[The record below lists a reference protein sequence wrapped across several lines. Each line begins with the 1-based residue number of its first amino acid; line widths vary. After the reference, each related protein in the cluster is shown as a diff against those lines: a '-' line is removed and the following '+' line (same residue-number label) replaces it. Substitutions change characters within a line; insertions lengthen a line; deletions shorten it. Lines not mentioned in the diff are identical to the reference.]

1 MPRNGAGTYTLP
13 AGNPVVTNTTITADW
28 GNDTMEDLG
37 NEITNSLSREG
48 DGGMNAP
55 LRFIDGDINAP
66 GIAWVAETN
75 TGFYY
80 AGPGEF
86 WASVLGTNVVQ
97 FTDNGLLIP
106 TGIDLTVQGAVSFE
120 GALNVIGNF
129 SVATNKFTV
138 EAATGNTTVAGTFV
152 ASGAGTF
159 TSASATSLAVGL
171 TGATN
176 PAFTV
181 DSSTASQVAGLKVTG
196 AATAGTVAVVVTD
209 SGSNANLT
217 FNAKGSGT
225 IGIGSV
231 STGAVTITPAT
242 TITGVATLTAQ
253 PVLSSLTAS
262 KPVFSD
268 ASKGLVSTGTLAY
281 DQGGTGQ
288 TTYAAGDIVYASA
301 INTLS
306 KLAVGSSGQVLKV
319 AAGVPSWATDTTTG
333 TVTSVALSAPAVFT
347 VSGSPVTSTG
357 TLALTYSGT
366 ALPEANGGTAQTTY
380 TTGDFLYASGSN
392 TLSKL
397 AVGTTGQVLKVAAGV
412 PSWATDTTT
421 GTVTSVGLSA
431 PAFLTVGGSP
441 VTTSGTLALTYSG
454 TAIPAVN
461 GGTAQTTY
469 TTGDLLYASA
479 SNTLSKLAVGTSAQ
493 VLTVTAGV
501 PTWATSSGSGT
512 VTSVAQ
518 SFTGG
523 LISVSGSPITTSGTL
538 ALTVAGTSGGIPYF
552 SAASTWASSAALTQY
567 GVIYGGGAGAS
578 PVATANGTTGQV
590 LTATTSG
597 APSWA
602 SPATS
607 GTVTSVAVS
616 GGTTGLTTSG
626 GPITTS
632 GTITLAGTLA
642 PANGGTGVA
651 NNAASTLTI
660 SGAYATTLT
669 VTAATGVTLPT
680 TGTLA
685 TLAGSETLTNK
696 TLTSPTMTAPVL
708 GTPASGNL
716 SSCTADGTDQ
726 VGFKNIPQNSQSAA
740 YTLVLADAG
749 KHIFHPSTDANA
761 RTYTI
766 PANGSVA
773 YPIGTALTFINMTSQ
788 VVTIAITTDTMYLS
802 SAGTT
807 GSRSLAIY
815 GSATAI
821 KMTSTTWLI
830 SGSGL
835 T

>member
-13 AGNPVVTNTTITADW
+13 AGNPVITNTNITADW
-28 GNDTMEDLG
+28 GNDTMEDIG
-37 NEITNSLSREG
+37 NELTNSLSRDG

-55 LRFIDGDINAP
+55 LRFTDGDINAP

-86 WASVLGTNVVQ
+86 WVTVLGTDVVQ

-106 TGIDLTVQGAVSFE
+106 TGIDLTVQGEVSLE
-120 GALNVIGNF
+120 GALNVVGNF

-138 EAATGNTTVAGTFV
+138 AAATGNTTVLGTL
-152 ASGAGTF
+152 AATGALTAAAGTF

-171 TGATN
+171 NGATN

-181 DSSTASQVAGLKVTG
+181 DSSTGSQVAGLKVTG

-209 SGSNANLT
+209 SGANASLT
-217 FNAKGSGT
+217 LNAKGSGT

-242 TITGVATLTAQ
+242 TITGIATLTAQ

-288 TTYAAGDIVYASA
+288 TSYAAGDIVYASA

-306 KLAVGSSGQVLKV
+306 KLTVGTSGQVLKV
-319 AAGVPSWATDTTTG
+319 TAGVPAWETDTATG

-347 VSGSPVTSTG
+347 VSGSPVTATG

-397 AVGTTGQVLKVAAGV
+397 AVGTTGQVLTVAAGL

-431 PAFLTVGGSP
+431 PAFLTVGSSP
-441 VTTSGTLALTYSG
+441 VTSSGTLALTFSG
-454 TAIPAVN
+454 TAIPAANGGTAQTTYSTGDLLYASGANTLSKLAIGTSAQVLTVTGGAPAWGSAGAGTVTSVDMSGGTTGLTTSGGPVTSSGTITLAGTLAAVN

-469 TTGDLLYASA
+469 ATGDLLYASGA
-479 SNTLSKLAVGTSAQ
+479 NTLAKLGIGTAAQ
-493 VLTVTAGV
+493 VLTVTSGV
-501 PTWATSSGSGT
+501 PAWGSAGGAGT

-523 LISVSGSPITTSGTL
+523 LISVSGSPITSSGTL
-538 ALTVAGTSGGIPYF
+538 ALSVAGTSGGIPYF
-552 SAASTWASSAALTQY
+552 SSASTWATSAALTQY
-567 GVIYGGGAGAS
+567 GVVYGGGAGAT
-578 PVATANGTTGQV
+578 PVATAAGTTGQV

-597 APSWA
+597 APSW
-602 SPATS
+602 T
-607 GTVTSVAVS
+607 TLVVS
-616 GGTTGLTTSG
+616 
-626 GPITTS
+626 
-632 GTITLAGTLA
+632 A
-642 PANGGTGVA
+642 PAGAIIYTA
-651 NNAASTLTI
+651 NNF
-660 SGAYATTLT
+660 G
-669 VTAATGVTLPT
+669 
-680 TGTLA
+680 
-685 TLAGSETLTNK
+685 
-696 TLTSPTMTAPVL
+696 
-708 GTPASGNL
+708 
-716 SSCTADGTDQ
+716 
-726 VGFKNIPQNSQSAA
+726 GF
-740 YTLVLADAG
+740 
-749 KHIFHPSTDANA
+749 
-761 RTYTI
+761 
-766 PANGSVA
+766 
-773 YPIGTALTFINMTSQ
+773 
-788 VVTIAITTDTMYLS
+788 
-802 SAGTT
+802 
-807 GSRSLAIY
+807 
-815 GSATAI
+815 
-821 KMTSTTWLI
+821 
-830 SGSGL
+830 
-835 T
+835 

>member
-13 AGNPVVTNTTITADW
+13 AGNPVITNTNITADW
-28 GNDTMEDLG
+28 GNDTMEDIG
-37 NEITNSLSREG
+37 NELTNSLSRDG

-55 LRFIDGDINAP
+55 LRFTDGDINAP

-86 WASVLGTNVVQ
+86 WVTVLGTDVVQ

-106 TGIDLTVQGAVSFE
+106 TGIDLTVQGGVSFE

-129 SVATNKFTV
+129 SVDTNKFTV
-138 EAATGNTTVAGTFV
+138 AAASGNTTVAGTL
-152 ASGAGTF
+152 AATGALTAAAGTF

-171 TGATN
+171 NGATN

-181 DSSTASQVAGLKVTG
+181 DSSTGSQVAGLKVTG

-209 SGSNANLT
+209 SGANASLT
-217 FNAKGSGT
+217 LNAKGSGT

-242 TITGVATLTAQ
+242 TITGIATLTAQ

-288 TTYAAGDIVYASA
+288 TSYAAGDIVYASA
-301 INTLS
+301 TNTLS
-306 KLAVGSSGQVLKV
+306 KLTVGTSGQVLKV
-319 AAGVPSWATDTTTG
+319 TAGVPAWETDTTTG

-347 VSGSPVTSTG
+347 VSGSPVTSSG

-397 AVGTTGQVLKVAAGV
+397 AVGTTGQVLTVAAGL

-431 PAFLTVGGSP
+431 PAFLTVGSSP
-441 VTTSGTLALTYSG
+441 VTSSGTLALTFSG
-454 TAIPAVN
+454 TAIPAAN

-469 TTGDLLYASA
+469 STGDLLYASGA
-479 SNTLSKLAVGTSAQ
+479 NTLSKLGIGTSAQ
-493 VLTVTAGV
+493 VLTVTGGV
-501 PTWATSSGSGT
+501 PAWGSAGAGT
-512 VTSVAQ
+512 VTSVA
-518 SFTGG
+518 
-523 LISVSGSPITTSGTL
+523 L
-538 ALTVAGTSGGIPYF
+538 
-552 SAASTWASSAALTQY
+552 
-567 GVIYGGGAGAS
+567 
-578 PVATANGTTGQV
+578 
-590 LTATTSG
+590 
-597 APSWA
+597 
-602 SPATS
+602 
-607 GTVTSVAVS
+607 S

-642 PANGGTGVA
+642 AVNGGTAQTTYATGDLLYA
-651 NNAASTLTI
+651 
-660 SGAYATTLT
+660 SGANTLSKLAVGTTNQVLT
-669 VTAATGVTLPT
+669 VTSGAPAWAAAT
-680 TGTLA
+680 
-685 TLAGSETLTNK
+685 
-696 TLTSPTMTAPVL
+696 
-708 GTPASGNL
+708 
-716 SSCTADGTDQ
+716 SSSNNQA
-726 VGFKNIPQNSQSAA
+726 FAW
-740 YTLVLADAG
+740 
-749 KHIFHPSTDANA
+749 
-761 RTYTI
+761 
-766 PANGSVA
+766 
-773 YPIGTALTFINMTSQ
+773 FIS
-788 VVTIAITTDTMYLS
+788 
-802 SAGTT
+802 
-807 GSRSLAIY
+807 
-815 GSATAI
+815 
-821 KMTSTTWLI
+821 
-830 SGSGL
+830 
-835 T
+835 

>member
-13 AGNPVVTNTTITADW
+13 AGNPVVTNTTITAAW

-55 LRFIDGDINAP
+55 LRFVDGTQAVP
-66 GIAWVAETN
+66 GIGWVSETSS
-75 TGFYY
+75 GFYW
-80 AGPGEF
+80 AGPGEY
-86 WASVLGTNVVQ
+86 WAAVLGIGVLQ

-106 TGIDLTVQGAVSFE
+106 TGIDLTVQGGVSFE

-138 EAATGNTTVAGTFV
+138 AAASGNTTVAGTFA

-196 AATAGTVAVVVTD
+196 AATAGTVAVAVTD
-209 SGSNANLT
+209 SGSNASLT
-217 FNAKGSGT
+217 VNAKGSGT

-262 KPVFSD
+262 KPVFTD

-301 INTLS
+301 T
-306 KLAVGSSGQVLKV
+306 
-319 AAGVPSWATDTTTG
+319 
-333 TVTSVALSAPAVFT
+333 
-347 VSGSPVTSTG
+347 
-357 TLALTYSGT
+357 
-366 ALPEANGGTAQTTY
+366 
-380 TTGDFLYASGSN
+380 N

-441 VTTSGTLALTYSG
+441 VTTTGTLALTYSG
-454 TAIPAVN
+454 TALPEAN

-469 TTGDLLYASA
+469 TTGDLLYASGA
-479 SNTLSKLAVGTSAQ
+479 NTLAKLAVGTTGQ
-493 VLTVTAGV
+493 VLKVAAGV
-501 PTWATSSGSGT
+501 PSWDTDSAGSGT
-512 VTSVAQ
+512 VTSVD
-518 SFTGG
+518 
-523 LISVSGSPITTSGTL
+523 L
-538 ALTVAGTSGGIPYF
+538 
-552 SAASTWASSAALTQY
+552 
-567 GVIYGGGAGAS
+567 
-578 PVATANGTTGQV
+578 
-590 LTATTSG
+590 
-597 APSWA
+597 
-602 SPATS
+602 
-607 GTVTSVAVS
+607 S

-642 PANGGTGVA
+642 PGNGGTGVA

-685 TLAGSETLTNK
+685 TLAGTETLTNK
-696 TLTSPTMTAPVL
+696 TLTSPTLTTPAL

-749 KHIFHPSTDANA
+749 KHIFHPSGDANA

-766 PANGSVA
+766 PANSSVA
-773 YPIGTALTFINMTSQ
+773 YPIGTAVTFINMTSQ

-807 GSRSLAIY
+807 GSRSLAQY

>member
-13 AGNPVVTNTTITADW
+13 AGNPVITNTNITADW
-28 GNDTMEDLG
+28 GNDTMEDIG
-37 NEITNSLSREG
+37 NELTNSLSREG

-55 LRFIDGDINAP
+55 LRFTNGDINAP

-86 WASVLGTNVVQ
+86 WVTVLGTDVVQ

-106 TGIDLTVQGAVSFE
+106 TGIDLTVQGGVSFE

-129 SVATNKFTV
+129 SVDTNKFTV
-138 EAATGNTTVAGTFV
+138 AAATGNTTVAGTL
-152 ASGAGTF
+152 AATGALTAAAGTF

-171 TGATN
+171 NGATN

-181 DSSTASQVAGLKVTG
+181 DSSTGSQVAGLKVTG

-209 SGSNANLT
+209 SGANASLT
-217 FNAKGSGT
+217 LNAKGSGT

-242 TITGVATLTAQ
+242 TITGIATLTAQ

-288 TTYAAGDIVYASA
+288 TSYAAGDIVYASA

-306 KLAVGSSGQVLKV
+306 KLTVGTSGQVLKV
-319 AAGVPSWATDTTTG
+319 TAGVPAWETDTATG

-347 VSGSPVTSTG
+347 VSGSPVTTTG

-397 AVGTTGQVLKVAAGV
+397 AVGTTGQVLTVAAGL

-431 PAFLTVGGSP
+431 PAFLTVGSSP
-441 VTTSGTLALTYSG
+441 VTSSGTLALTFSG
-454 TAIPAVN
+454 TAIPAAN

-469 TTGDLLYASA
+469 STGDLLYASGA
-479 SNTLSKLAVGTSAQ
+479 NTLSKLAIGTSAQ

-501 PTWATSSGSGT
+501 PAWEAVAGTGTVTSVDMSGGTTGLTTSGGPVTSSGTITLAGTLAAVNGGTAQTTYATGDLLYASGANTLAKLGIGTAAQVLTVTSGVPAWGSAGGAGT

-523 LISVSGSPITTSGTL
+523 LISVSGSPITSSGTL
-538 ALTVAGTSGGIPYF
+538 ALSVAGTSGGIPYF
-552 SAASTWASSAALTQY
+552 SSASTWATSAALTQY
-567 GVIYGGGAGAS
+567 GVVYGGGAGAT
-578 PVATANGTTGQV
+578 PVATAAGTTGQV

-597 APSWA
+597 APSW
-602 SPATS
+602 T
-607 GTVTSVAVS
+607 TLVVS
-616 GGTTGLTTSG
+616 
-626 GPITTS
+626 
-632 GTITLAGTLA
+632 A
-642 PANGGTGVA
+642 PAGAIIYTA
-651 NNAASTLTI
+651 NNF
-660 SGAYATTLT
+660 G
-669 VTAATGVTLPT
+669 
-680 TGTLA
+680 
-685 TLAGSETLTNK
+685 
-696 TLTSPTMTAPVL
+696 
-708 GTPASGNL
+708 
-716 SSCTADGTDQ
+716 
-726 VGFKNIPQNSQSAA
+726 GF
-740 YTLVLADAG
+740 
-749 KHIFHPSTDANA
+749 
-761 RTYTI
+761 
-766 PANGSVA
+766 
-773 YPIGTALTFINMTSQ
+773 
-788 VVTIAITTDTMYLS
+788 
-802 SAGTT
+802 
-807 GSRSLAIY
+807 
-815 GSATAI
+815 
-821 KMTSTTWLI
+821 
-830 SGSGL
+830 
-835 T
+835 

>member
-13 AGNPVVTNTTITADW
+13 AGNPVITNTNITADW
-28 GNDTMEDLG
+28 GNDTMEDIG
-37 NEITNSLSREG
+37 NELTNSLSREG

-55 LRFIDGDINAP
+55 LRFVDGDINAP
-66 GIAWVAETN
+66 GIAWVSETN

-86 WASVLGTNVVQ
+86 WVSVLGTDVVQ

-106 TGIDLTVQGAVSFE
+106 TGIDLTVQGEVSLE
-120 GALNVIGNF
+120 GGLNVVGDF
-129 SVATNKFTV
+129 SVDTNKFTV
-138 EAATGNTTVAGTFV
+138 AAASGNTTVAGTL
-152 ASGAGTF
+152 AATGALTAAAGTF

-181 DSSTASQVAGLKVTG
+181 DSSTGSQVAGLKVTG

-209 SGSNANLT
+209 SGSNASLT
-217 FNAKGSGT
+217 LNAKGSGT

-262 KPVFSD
+262 KPVFTD

-301 INTLS
+301 TNTLS
-306 KLAVGSSGQVLKV
+306 KLAVGTSGQVLKV
-319 AAGVPSWATDTTTG
+319 AGGVPSWATDTTTG

-347 VSGSPVTSTG
+347 VSGSPVTTTG

-380 TTGDFLYASGSN
+380 TTGDLLYASGAN

-431 PAFLTVGGSP
+431 PAFLTVGSSP
-441 VTTSGTLALTYSG
+441 VTSSGTLALTYSG
-454 TAIPAVN
+454 TAIPAAN

-469 TTGDLLYASA
+469 ATGDLLYASG
-479 SNTLSKLAVGTSAQ
+479 SNTLAKLGIGTSAQ
-493 VLTVTAGV
+493 VLTVTGGV
-501 PTWATSSGSGT
+501 PAWG
-512 VTSVAQ
+512 
-518 SFTGG
+518 
-523 LISVSGSPITTSGTL
+523 
-538 ALTVAGTSGGIPYF
+538 TVAGT
-552 SAASTWASSAALTQY
+552 
-567 GVIYGGGAGAS
+567 
-578 PVATANGTTGQV
+578 
-590 LTATTSG
+590 
-597 APSWA
+597 
-602 SPATS
+602 

-626 GPITTS
+626 GPITSS

-660 SGAYATTLT
+660 TGAYATTLT

-685 TLAGSETLTNK
+685 TLAGSETFTNK
-696 TLTSPTMTAPVL
+696 TLTSPTLTTPAL
-708 GTPASGNL
+708 GTPASGIL
-716 SSCTADGTDQ
+716 SSCTVDGTNE

-766 PANGSVA
+766 PANSSVA

-807 GSRSLAIY
+807 GSRSLAQY

>member
-13 AGNPVVTNTTITADW
+13 AGNPVITNTNITADW
-28 GNDTMEDLG
+28 GNDTMEDIG
-37 NEITNSLSREG
+37 NELTNSLSREG

-55 LRFIDGDINAP
+55 LRFVDGDINAP
-66 GIAWVAETN
+66 GIAWVSETN

-86 WASVLGTNVVQ
+86 WVSVLGTDVVQ

-106 TGIDLTVQGAVSFE
+106 TGIDLTVQGEVSLE
-120 GALNVIGNF
+120 GGLNVAGNF
-129 SVATNKFTV
+129 SVDTNKFTV
-138 EAATGNTTVAGTFV
+138 AAASGNTTVAGTL
-152 ASGAGTF
+152 AATGALTAAAGTF

-181 DSSTASQVAGLKVTG
+181 DSSTGSQVAGLKVTG

-209 SGSNANLT
+209 SGSNASLT
-217 FNAKGSGT
+217 LNAKGSGT

-262 KPVFSD
+262 KPVFTD

-301 INTLS
+301 TNTLS
-306 KLAVGSSGQVLKV
+306 KLAVGTSGQVLKV
-319 AAGVPSWATDTTTG
+319 AGGVPSWATDTTTG

-347 VSGSPVTSTG
+347 VSGSPVTTTG

-380 TTGDFLYASGSN
+380 TTGDLLYASGAN

-431 PAFLTVGGSP
+431 PAFLTVGSSP
-441 VTTSGTLALTYSG
+441 VTSSGTLALTYSG
-454 TAIPAVN
+454 TAIPAAN

-469 TTGDLLYASA
+469 ATGDLLYASG
-479 SNTLSKLAVGTSAQ
+479 SNTLAKLGIGTSAQ
-493 VLTVTAGV
+493 VLTVTGGV
-501 PTWATSSGSGT
+501 PAWG
-512 VTSVAQ
+512 
-518 SFTGG
+518 
-523 LISVSGSPITTSGTL
+523 
-538 ALTVAGTSGGIPYF
+538 TVAGT
-552 SAASTWASSAALTQY
+552 
-567 GVIYGGGAGAS
+567 
-578 PVATANGTTGQV
+578 
-590 LTATTSG
+590 
-597 APSWA
+597 
-602 SPATS
+602 

-626 GPITTS
+626 GPITSS

-660 SGAYATTLT
+660 TGAYATTLT

-685 TLAGSETLTNK
+685 TLAGSETFTNK
-696 TLTSPTMTAPVL
+696 TLTSPTLTTPAL
-708 GTPASGNL
+708 GTPASGIL
-716 SSCTADGTDQ
+716 SSCTVDGTNE

-766 PANGSVA
+766 PANSSVA
-773 YPIGTALTFINMTSQ
+773 YPIGTAITFINMTAA

-807 GSRSLAIY
+807 GSRSLAQY

>member
-13 AGNPVVTNTTITADW
+13 AGNPVVTNTTITAAW

-55 LRFIDGDINAP
+55 LRFVDGTQAVP
-66 GIAWVAETN
+66 GIGWVSETSS
-75 TGFYY
+75 GFYW
-80 AGPGEF
+80 AGPGEY
-86 WASVLGTNVVQ
+86 WASVLGIRVLQ

-106 TGIDLTVQGAVSFE
+106 TGIDLTVQGGVSFE

-138 EAATGNTTVAGTFV
+138 AAASGNTTVAGTFA

-181 DSSTASQVAGLKVTG
+181 DSSTASQVAGLKITG

-209 SGSNANLT
+209 SGSNASLT
-217 FNAKGSGT
+217 VNAKGSGT

-262 KPVFSD
+262 KPVFTD

-288 TTYAAGDIVYASA
+288 TTYAAGD
-301 INTLS
+301 L
-306 KLAVGSSGQVLKV
+306 
-319 AAGVPSWATDTTTG
+319 
-333 TVTSVALSAPAVFT
+333 
-347 VSGSPVTSTG
+347 
-357 TLALTYSGT
+357 
-366 ALPEANGGTAQTTY
+366 
-380 TTGDFLYASGSN
+380 LYASGAN

-412 PSWATDTTT
+412 PAWGTD
-421 GTVTSVGLSA
+421 
-431 PAFLTVGGSP
+431 
-441 VTTSGTLALTYSG
+441 
-454 TAIPAVN
+454 
-461 GGTAQTTY
+461 
-469 TTGDLLYASA
+469 
-479 SNTLSKLAVGTSAQ
+479 
-493 VLTVTAGV
+493 
-501 PTWATSSGSGT
+501 SSGSGT

-523 LISVSGSPITTSGTL
+523 LISVGGSPITTSGTL

-552 SAASTWASSAALTQY
+552 SSASTWATSAALTQY
-567 GVIYGGGAGAS
+567 GVVYGGGAGAP

-590 LTATTSG
+590 LTATTGG

-626 GPITTS
+626 GPITGS

-685 TLAGSETLTNK
+685 TLAGTETLTNK
-696 TLTSPTMTAPVL
+696 TLTSPTLTTPAL

-749 KHIFHPSTDANA
+749 KHIFHPSGDANA

-766 PANGSVA
+766 PANSSVA
-773 YPIGTALTFINMTSQ
+773 YPIGTALTFINMTAA

-807 GSRSLAIY
+807 GSRSLAQY
-815 GSATAI
+815 GSATAV

>member
-13 AGNPVVTNTTITADW
+13 AGNPVITNTNITADW
-28 GNDTMEDLG
+28 GNDTMEDIG
-37 NEITNSLSREG
+37 NELTNSLSRDG

-55 LRFIDGDINAP
+55 LRFTDGDINAP

-86 WASVLGTNVVQ
+86 WVTVLGTDVVQ

-106 TGIDLTVQGAVSFE
+106 TGIDLTVQGGVSFE

-129 SVATNKFTV
+129 SVDTNKFTV
-138 EAATGNTTVAGTFV
+138 AAASGNTTVAGTL
-152 ASGAGTF
+152 AATGALTAAAGTF

-171 TGATN
+171 NGATN

-181 DSSTASQVAGLKVTG
+181 DSSTGSQVAGLKVTG

-209 SGSNANLT
+209 SGANASLT
-217 FNAKGSGT
+217 LNAKGSGT

-242 TITGVATLTAQ
+242 TITGIATLTAQ

-288 TTYAAGDIVYASA
+288 TSYAAGDIVYASA

-306 KLAVGSSGQVLKV
+306 KLTVGTSGQVLKV
-319 AAGVPSWATDTTTG
+319 TAGVPAWETDTATG

-347 VSGSPVTSTG
+347 VSGSPVTATG

-397 AVGTTGQVLKVAAGV
+397 AVGTTGQVLTVAAGL

-431 PAFLTVGGSP
+431 PAFLTVGSSP
-441 VTTSGTLALTYSG
+441 VTSSGTLALTFSG

-469 TTGDLLYASA
+469 TTGDLLYASGA
-479 SNTLSKLAVGTSAQ
+479 NTLSKLAIGTSAQ
-493 VLTVTAGV
+493 VLTVTGGAPAWGSAG
-501 PTWATSSGSGT
+501 AGT
-512 VTSVAQ
+512 VTSVDM
-518 SFTGG
+518 
-523 LISVSGSPITTSGTL
+523 
-538 ALTVAGTSGGIPYF
+538 
-552 SAASTWASSAALTQY
+552 
-567 GVIYGGGAGAS
+567 
-578 PVATANGTTGQV
+578 
-590 LTATTSG
+590 
-597 APSWA
+597 
-602 SPATS
+602 
-607 GTVTSVAVS
+607 S

-626 GPITTS
+626 GPVTSS

-642 PANGGTGVA
+642 AVNGGTAQTTYATGDLLYA
-651 NNAASTLTI
+651 
-660 SGAYATTLT
+660 SGANTLSKLAVGTTNQVLT
-669 VTAATGVTLPT
+669 VTSGAPAWAAAT
-680 TGTLA
+680 
-685 TLAGSETLTNK
+685 
-696 TLTSPTMTAPVL
+696 
-708 GTPASGNL
+708 
-716 SSCTADGTDQ
+716 SSSNNQA
-726 VGFKNIPQNSQSAA
+726 FAW
-740 YTLVLADAG
+740 
-749 KHIFHPSTDANA
+749 
-761 RTYTI
+761 
-766 PANGSVA
+766 
-773 YPIGTALTFINMTSQ
+773 FIS
-788 VVTIAITTDTMYLS
+788 
-802 SAGTT
+802 
-807 GSRSLAIY
+807 
-815 GSATAI
+815 
-821 KMTSTTWLI
+821 
-830 SGSGL
+830 
-835 T
+835 

>member
-13 AGNPVVTNTTITADW
+13 AGNPVVTNTTITAAW

-55 LRFIDGDINAP
+55 LRFVDGTQAVP
-66 GIAWVAETN
+66 GIGWVSETSS
-75 TGFYY
+75 GFYW
-80 AGPGEF
+80 AGPGEY
-86 WASVLGTNVVQ
+86 WAAVLGIGVLQ

-106 TGIDLTVQGAVSFE
+106 TGIDLTVQGGVSFE

-138 EAATGNTTVAGTFV
+138 AAASGNTTVAGTFA

-209 SGSNANLT
+209 SGSNASLT
-217 FNAKGSGT
+217 VNAKGSGT

-253 PVLSSLTAS
+253 PVLSSLTAN
-262 KPVFSD
+262 KPVFTD

-301 INTLS
+301 T
-306 KLAVGSSGQVLKV
+306 
-319 AAGVPSWATDTTTG
+319 
-333 TVTSVALSAPAVFT
+333 
-347 VSGSPVTSTG
+347 
-357 TLALTYSGT
+357 
-366 ALPEANGGTAQTTY
+366 
-380 TTGDFLYASGSN
+380 N

-441 VTTSGTLALTYSG
+441 VTTTGTLALTYSG
-454 TAIPAVN
+454 TALPEAN

-469 TTGDLLYASA
+469 TTGDLLYASGA
-479 SNTLSKLAVGTSAQ
+479 NTLAKLPVGTTGQ
-493 VLTVTAGV
+493 VLKVAAGV
-501 PTWATSSGSGT
+501 PSWDTDSAGSGT
-512 VTSVAQ
+512 VTSVD
-518 SFTGG
+518 
-523 LISVSGSPITTSGTL
+523 L
-538 ALTVAGTSGGIPYF
+538 
-552 SAASTWASSAALTQY
+552 
-567 GVIYGGGAGAS
+567 
-578 PVATANGTTGQV
+578 
-590 LTATTSG
+590 
-597 APSWA
+597 
-602 SPATS
+602 
-607 GTVTSVAVS
+607 S

-642 PANGGTGVA
+642 PGNGGTGVA

-685 TLAGSETLTNK
+685 TLAGTETLTNK
-696 TLTSPTMTAPVL
+696 TLTSPTLTTPAL

-749 KHIFHPSTDANA
+749 KHIFHPSGDANA

-766 PANGSVA
+766 PANSSVA
-773 YPIGTALTFINMTSQ
+773 YPIGTAVTFINMTSQ

-807 GSRSLAIY
+807 GSRSLAQY